1 MRLTSGMKKIL
12 FGVMGLAVL
21 GGIGYF
27 AYTHLPTTIPSGG
40 IVCTMDAKQCSDGS
54 FVGRTGPKCEFVC
67 PDGSSSEGNEEIFSI
82 TQDTQLNKTISAF
95 DFLVTPIS
103 VVQDSRCP
111 TDVQCIQAGT
121 VVVKAKLA
129 GGLGEYT
136 ANLELNVP
144 LINEE
149 VSITL
154 INVSPEPLS
163 THTIGSTEY
172 VFSFEI
178 EKQ

>member
-1 MRLTSGMKKIL
+1 MQKAVYIL
-12 FGVMGLAVL
+12 GALVVL
-21 GGIGYF
+21 SVAGFFIYKN
-27 AYTHLPTTIPSGG
+27 LPTSIPSGP
-40 IVCTMDAKQCSDGS
+40 VACTMDAMRCPDGS

-67 PDGSSSEGNEEIFSI
+67 PDGPSSEGNEEIFSI

-136 ANLELNVP
+136 ANLELNKP
-144 LINEE
+144 LVNEE

-154 INVSPEPLS
+154 INVSPAPLS